1 MTTLRL
7 NPHRYGNQNLI
18 LDKLQAEAIDIHS
31 MSMLYIPRS
40 LVSEDLILG
49 EDRLSQFKY
58 AYPINVY
65 VENVD
70 GFTGQNSFASKFGL
84 QIDSGAVFQI
94 SKSTWEKTVGNAGTG
109 ILPNRPAE
117 GDLIYANFSKGLFEI
132 TFVDHQ
138 SPFYQLGQYYTYK
151 LNVELFRYSS
161 EKLDTGIPEVDIFE
175 DKLTQDVTIRP
186 DPDTAPMV
194 GGADNSKFK
203 DRAADFI
210 VNTNNPFGNF

>member
-1 MTTLRL
+1 MTSLRL
-7 NPHRYGNQNLI
+7 VPHRYSNQNLI
-18 LDKLQAEAIDIHS
+18 LEKLQAEAIDIHS
-31 MSMLYIPRS
+31 MPMLYIPRR
-40 LVSEDLILG
+40 LVAEDGILG
-49 EDRLSQFKY
+49 EDRLSEFKY

-94 SKSTWEKTVGNAGTG
+94 AKSTWGKTVGLAETG

-138 SPFYQLGQYYTYK
+138 SPFYQLGQFYTYK

-161 EKLDTGIPEVDIFE
+161 EKLDTGIPEVDMFE
-175 DKLTQDVTIRP
+175 DKLTQDRAIRT
-186 DPDTAPMV
+186 DPDTAPQV

-203 DRAADFI
+203 DKASEFI